1 MTDTAPASPAVAL
14 RLLDTENAATLFH
27 LSAVHEDLQT
37 VLRCCERLV
46 SALKLV
52 DDPPDDILIEAVWT
66 TALLSYA
73 RCFTSGH
80 PGATL
85 SEGDLAATKL
95 KGDVLGWHKVLLK
108 LREHYASPMV
118 NPRELFSVGV
128 AQGPDGAA
136 SYIAV
141 TGARQPLVADL
152 AVRQTGSIALAL
164 SDMVSVRITAEQEK
178 VFGQLKDTPKAELD
192 KLPPS
197 TWPGLTEVQECG
209 TDA

>member
-1 MTDTAPASPAVAL
+1 MMIDTVPASPTAAL
-14 RLLDTENAATLFH
+14 RLLDTEIAATLFH

-46 SALKLV
+46 STLKLV
-52 DDPPDDILIEAVWT
+52 EDPPDDILIEAVWT
-66 TALLSYA
+66 TALLSYS

-95 KGDVLGWHKVLLK
+95 KGDVLGWHNVLLK
-108 LREHYASPMV
+108 LREHYASPIV

-128 AQGPDGAA
+128 AQDKDGAA
-136 SYIAV
+136 SLIAI
-141 TGARQPLVADL
+141 TGARQPLVEDL
-152 AVRQTGSIALAL
+152 AIRQTGAIALAL
-164 SDMVSVRITAEQEK
+164 SDMVNGRIAAEQEK

-192 KLPPS
+192 LLP
-197 TWPGLTEVQECG
+197 LLDLAQL
-209 TDA
+209 D